1 MAGFFMPFFFNKP
14 IFMRTTILSRKRKIA
29 AKNTAASRRRK
40 EQLKKNKNA
49 SLSGTDIAASYNTY
63 KEYEGQQY
71 SGMKIGRSHKWYYDK
86 GVWKDKKIT
95 PDLWNITYE
104 VIKRRAGKAPKGS
117 GAAVGTEYHWYILA
131 HQVVR
136 KLDANSYSTSM
147 TGVKYK
153 RAHKRAGKEKWSIT
167 EKGQAKR
174 LIKLLQDMIKQ
185 VEKANKI

>member
-1 MAGFFMPFFFNKP
+1 
-14 IFMRTTILSRKRKIA
+14 
-29 AKNTAASRRRK
+29 
-40 EQLKKNKNA
+40 
-49 SLSGTDIAASYNTY
+49 
-63 KEYEGQQY
+63 
-71 SGMKIGRSHKWYYDK
+71 MKIGRSHKWYYDK

-95 PDLWNITYE
+95 PDLWNIIYE

-131 HQVVR
+131 HQMVR

-147 TGVKYK
+147 TGIKYK
-153 RAHKRAGKEKWSIT
+153 LAHKRAGKEKWSIT

-185 VEKANKI
+185 VEKANKL

>member
-1 MAGFFMPFFFNKP
+1 
-14 IFMRTTILSRKRKIA
+14 MRATILSRKSKIA

-49 SLSGTDIAASYNTY
+49 SGSGTDIAASYNTY

-117 GAAVGTEYHWYILA
+117 GAAVGTEYHWY
-131 HQVVR
+131 
-136 KLDANSYSTSM
+136 
-147 TGVKYK
+147 
-153 RAHKRAGKEKWSIT
+153 
-167 EKGQAKR
+167 
-174 LIKLLQDMIKQ
+174 MIS
-185 VEKANKI
+185 APDGA

>member
-1 MAGFFMPFFFNKP
+1 
-14 IFMRTTILSRKRKIA
+14 MRTTILSRKRKIA
-29 AKNTAASRRRK
+29 VKNTAASKRRK

-49 SLSGTDIAASYNTY
+49 SHSGTEIAASYNTY

-153 RAHKRAGKEKWSIT
+153 LAHKRAGKEKWSIT